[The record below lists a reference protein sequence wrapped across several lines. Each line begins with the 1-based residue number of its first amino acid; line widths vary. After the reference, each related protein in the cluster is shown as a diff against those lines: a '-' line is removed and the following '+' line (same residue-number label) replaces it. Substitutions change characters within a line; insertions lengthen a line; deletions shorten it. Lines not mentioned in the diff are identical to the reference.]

1 MRLFQVAIAA
11 LTFLLMDQA
20 MAQERIR
27 ISSSWEMSQPSW
39 PTTPQHAR

>member
-20 MAQERIR
+20 MAQERI
-27 ISSSWEMSQPSW
+27 ELV
-39 PTTPQHAR
+39 AGF

>member
-27 ISSSWEMSQPSW
+27 ISSSWGNVTAELADN
-39 PTTPQHAR
+39 TQHAR